1 MEDLNT
7 KPAEFKQPDSVLRSE
22 ICAVT
27 GAAVNEYCRAMI
39 DPRRPSQPAVRIE
52 FFANDQPPL
61 KADQDIVGKAFIDKF
76 SGLRVN
82 QFCKDN
88 WEEKFVVNLTDK
100 SALSYL
106 EKDLQGQKW
115 AEILKLD
122 SRSKTCRPTHAV
134 KIAARQSQHHLAAR
148 QPNAQWQHSNRRRRR
163 CGEHAV

>member
-1 MEDLNT
+1 M
-7 KPAEFKQPDSVLRSE
+7 
-22 ICAVT
+22 T

-106 EKDLQGQKW
+106 EKDSQGQKW
-115 AEILKLD
+115 AEILKID

-134 KIAARQSQHHLAAR
+134 K
-148 QPNAQWQHSNRRRRR
+148 NRRAPKSASSRRATTKR
-163 CGEHAV
+163 SMATFKSSASPMWRTRSLIASSSNSV